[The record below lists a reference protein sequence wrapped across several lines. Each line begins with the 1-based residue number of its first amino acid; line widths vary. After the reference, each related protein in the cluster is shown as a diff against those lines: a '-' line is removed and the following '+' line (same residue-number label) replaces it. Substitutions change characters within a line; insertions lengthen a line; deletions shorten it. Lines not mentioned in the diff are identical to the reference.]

1 MFPSLAFQMLKR
13 AKLRGRSDLRA
24 GPMSITIERVA
35 EASPELHD
43 LIGEL
48 NDILGAAYETHQRHG
63 LSIDQLLEPHVRLF
77 LARLD
82 GVVVGCGGVAVFD
95 DYAEVKRMYTRP
107 AARGRGV
114 AKALLYIIHDE
125 ARRANKSV
133 LPPRNGYLPAG
144 GNRSLRAHGVSAT
157 GSIRTLCG
165 NASPQHRDESLLRE
179 DPSVDRRRCFSS
191 REKARDVMFPYHPL
205 QGTRDSN
212 ECRRASRPR

>member
-1 MFPSLAFQMLKR
+1 
-13 AKLRGRSDLRA
+13 
-24 GPMSITIERVA
+24 MSITIERVA

-63 LSIDQLLEPHVRLF
+63 LSIDQRLEPHVRLF

-114 AKALLYIIHDE
+114 AKTLLYIIQDE

-133 LPPRNGYLPAG
+133 LRLE
-144 GNRSLRAHGVSAT
+144 T
-157 GSIRTLCG
+157 GTYK
-165 NASPQHRDESLLRE
+165 QRE
-179 DPSVDRRRCFSS
+179 AIGLYERMGF
-191 REKARDVMFPYHPL
+191 
-205 QGTRDSN
+205 
-212 ECRRASRPR
+212 RPRAPFGPYGAMQARNIERVSIFGKILP